1 MMRKKIL
8 TFLMCI
14 LSCLSLTA
22 CSNKDIKLNLESFD
36 LNFRYFLLPTTQS
49 IESVKIDSINLEKD
63 NVTTKD
69 LQQIDGMIFDMY
81 STCADKT
88 FYNNNFDNDIKFYEE
103 NKKYFNDE
111 YYNKI
116 IDDNDFKR
124 SLDNIFEKEDVEFY
138 DTEIISLN
146 QKNKQKY
153 YLAEIICI
161 NNELPFLIEYVNFYV
176 DDSNKIIDIEL
187 LDDLQQYDNTTKP
200 LNEDSL
206 LNENNIHEDF
216 LNSYSTLISKLTN
229 GALYN
234 KYNLAISN
242 EILMTNEEHELTQE
256 EIDSEKYKEEMNLQ
270 VDSLIDTINSNLDN
284 DILKEFFI
292 KGEGTYNNTFV
303 TKYQIKDANGLALS
317 YYTIQTV
324 SKGEITTFV
333 FTFDRIE
340 KEITNIVIED

>member
-256 EIDSEKYKEEMNLQ
+256 EIDSEKYKE
-270 VDSLIDTINSNLDN
+270 
-284 DILKEFFI
+284 
-292 KGEGTYNNTFV
+292 
-303 TKYQIKDANGLALS
+303 
-317 YYTIQTV
+317 
-324 SKGEITTFV
+324 
-333 FTFDRIE
+333 
-340 KEITNIVIED
+340 